1 MSETTYFDNYTS
13 DDNDDFVQS
22 LEAGSFYDELPY
34 QDPTDMLDEELE
46 ELDTS
51 YAADNSTISPTGEYT
66 FGQLLKDQLWNVW
79 IGFQILYRWTVNWI
93 DQGDEDTYAFKEDK
107 TDEIIEGLK
116 AKFRPFRMPNKNPV
130 SAQDVKK
137 VVTSNEAKKAVKS
150 YELVRKTVLK
160 LMTYAVYGL
169 VGLFAF
175 AYLYRYRA
183 VILTYGGMLW
193 EQIVNLIQQFL

>member
-1 MSETTYFDNYTS
+1 MSETTYFDNYMT

-22 LEAGSFYDELPY
+22 LAAGSFYEELPY

-51 YAADNSTISPTGEYT
+51 FATGNSTVSPTGEYT
-66 FGQLLKDQLWNVW
+66 FGQLLKDQLWNLWVLA
-79 IGFQILYRWTVNWI
+79 QILYHWTVDWI
-93 DQGDEDTYAFKEDK
+93 NQGDDPYAFKEDK
-107 TDEIIEGLK
+107 VDEVILALK

-130 SAQDVKK
+130 SAEDVKK

-150 YELVRKTVLK
+150 YELVRKTVLQ

-175 AYLYRYRA
+175 AYLYRYRVA
-183 VILTYGGMLW
+183 IMTYGGLLW
-193 EQIVNLIQQFL
+193 EQLINLIQQFI